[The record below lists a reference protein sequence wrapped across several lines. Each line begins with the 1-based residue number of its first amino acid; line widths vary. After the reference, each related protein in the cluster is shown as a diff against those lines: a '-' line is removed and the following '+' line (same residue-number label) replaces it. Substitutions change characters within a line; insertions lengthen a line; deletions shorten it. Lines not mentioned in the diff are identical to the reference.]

1 MGRLLLHTLAD
12 SGQRVYS
19 DKSIFQAI
27 FTIAYHCCILVLTCT
42 LFLLISGSQVR
53 VLVRPPNSPQNTVCY
68 ALGGK
73 LPDGAV
79 SVPVWCPQEGLSAPC
94 PGAREQA
101 RPVIGARP
109 SYPTDTD
116 SCVLQRP
123 RGCFAFPRKAHRAI
137 GVVTWRKKK
146 IFFAIPGPIST
157 RQT

>member
-79 SVPVWCPQEGLSAPC
+79 SVPVWCPQEGLSAP
-94 PGAREQA
+94 ARGSK
-101 RPVIGARP
+101 RDP
-109 SYPTDTD
+109 SSGRALPI
-116 SCVLQRP
+116 P
-123 RGCFAFPRKAHRAI
+123 RTPIAAFYSAHEDVSLFHGKR
-137 GVVTWRKKK
+137 TELLEW
-146 IFFAIPGPIST
+146 
-157 RQT
+157 